1 MRMSRADRTSE
12 REHLPAQPLRFTR
25 SGEFEDMQQAK
36 RGDTVHVHYRGTL
49 DDGSE
54 FDSSAGSDP
63 IVFTLGAGE
72 VIPGFEEAIEG
83 MSAGE
88 RKTRH
93 IEAEHAYGEHRDE
106 LVFTVTKDQ
115 MPDGGS
121 DIEVGDMLKVG
132 FPDGSSAAVQVA
144 NVEGEAVTLDA
155 NHPLAGKNLTFELE
169 LVSID

>member
-1 MRMSRADRTSE
+1 
-12 REHLPAQPLRFTR
+12 
-25 SGEFEDMQQAK
+25 MQQAK

-54 FDSSAGSDP
+54 FDSSAGAEP

-83 MSAGE
+83 MSTGE
-88 RKTRH
+88 KKTQH
-93 IEAEHAYGEHRDE
+93 IESQNAYGDHRDE
-106 LVFTVTKDQ
+106 LVFTVPKDQ
-115 MPDGGS
+115 MPEGGS
-121 DIEVGDMLKVG
+121 DIEVGDMLQVG
-132 FPDGSSAAVQVA
+132 FPDGSTAAVQVA
-144 NVEGEAVTLDA
+144 DVGTDSVTLDA